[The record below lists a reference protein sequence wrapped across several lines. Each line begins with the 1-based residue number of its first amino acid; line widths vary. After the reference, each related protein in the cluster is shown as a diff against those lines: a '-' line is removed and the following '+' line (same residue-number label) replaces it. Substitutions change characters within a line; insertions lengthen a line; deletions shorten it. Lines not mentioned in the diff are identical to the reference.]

1 MEKETALSQA
11 AMYVIQGCL
20 IVPIQVELND
30 ELMLQI
36 QKDILER
43 VNKTG
48 IKGVIIDVSGVA
60 VIDSSLGRAIHD
72 TARMA
77 SLLGAKTIISGLRPG
92 VVSSL
97 IDLDFK
103 IEDVLTAINLE
114 EGLRLL
120 APVTAPKEEP
130 EEPEEAEEAEE
141 AEEEIEAAEEKAEE
155 GGEDET
161 DEDDDDG
168 DIEADEK
175 GNDSDEKDGE

>member
-1 MEKETALSQA
+1 MEEETALSHV

-30 ELMLQI
+30 KLMLQI
-36 QKDILER
+36 QEDILER

-48 IKGVIIDVSGVA
+48 TKGVIIDVSGMA
-60 VIDSSLGRAIHD
+60 VIDSSLGRAIRD

-77 SLLGAKTIISGLRPG
+77 SLLGARTIISGLRPG

-103 IEDVLTAINLE
+103 IEDVLTAVNLE
-114 EGLRLL
+114 EGLWLL
-120 APVTAPKEEP
+120 AAVTAPREEL
-130 EEPEEAEEAEE
+130 EETEEAG
-141 AEEEIEAAEEKAEE
+141 EEIEAAGEKAEE

-168 DIEADEK
+168 DIEADE
-175 GNDSDEKDGE
+175 EDGE

>member
-1 MEKETALSQA
+1 MEEETALSRV
-11 AMYVIQGCL
+11 AMYVTWGCL
-20 IVPIQVELND
+20 VVPIQVELND

-36 QKDILER
+36 QEDILER

-60 VIDSSLGRAIHD
+60 VIDSSLGRAIRD

-103 IEDVLTAINLE
+103 IEDVLTAISLE

-141 AEEEIEAAEEKAEE
+141 EIEAAEEKAEE

-161 DEDDDDG
+161 DEDDEDREV
-168 DIEADEK
+168 EADEE

>member
-1 MEKETALSQA
+1 MEEETALSQA
-11 AMYVIQGCL
+11 AMYVIQGCF

-36 QKDILER
+36 QEDILER

-60 VIDSSLGRAIHD
+60 VIDSSLGRAIRD

-77 SLLGAKTIISGLRPG
+77 SLLGVKTIISGLRPG

-130 EEPEEAEEAEE
+130 EETEEAEE

-161 DEDDDDG
+161 DEDDEDREV
-168 DIEADEK
+168 EADEE

>member
-1 MEKETALSQA
+1 MEEETALSQA
-11 AMYVIQGCL
+11 AMYVIRGCL

-36 QKDILER
+36 QEDILER

-60 VIDSSLGRAIHD
+60 VIDSSLGRAIRD
-72 TARMA
+72 TVRMA
-77 SLLGAKTIISGLRPG
+77 SLLGAKTIVSGLRPG

-120 APVTAPKEEP
+120 ASVTASKEEP
-130 EEPEEAEEAEE
+130 EEAEE

-161 DEDDDDG
+161 DEDDEDREV
-168 DIEADEK
+168 EADEE